1 MKKFAA
7 MILSLAL
14 LAQTA
19 VFSAFAAETEYDGFF
34 INMKFSDFGKEMG
47 ALNGE
52 PNKSAIV
59 PWFFYTG
66 HGGQPNGIKYDEN
79 NELYFYATIRGSF
92 GKSSRK
98 HFLQIDKNG
107 LPDVEYPAMKMAE
120 IDFKFTGLS
129 GKTKVTLWSDLI
141 YAQLDESGVP
151 ALFLSDYNGRAVRVA
166 TLADDT
172 RTRLKVQYRATA
184 ASDRYVYRI
193 WLDGEP
199 AADYG
204 EAGQRLFLH
213 GGYPVEFTYAANG
226 RWQVCGITNVE
237 DEILAQ
243 DATVYVY
250 GISYYGLGNVGVL
263 STSVDSGDKAISF
276 PANGKLTV
284 RFNNPMDVQTLTPET
299 VRLTDDAG
307 EIVEYASYE
316 ADERSYA
323 IDLSASPLDGNRKYT
338 LHVSREIAN
347 ILGETAAADVERDFY
362 TASKTC
368 AEITDVDISG
378 GAAAVTVR
386 NLDTEAHAV
395 TVTGMDYREVN
406 GGRQAQELGV
416 QTKTVAPGASEVFSI
431 PAADV
436 GDFAKFFI
444 WENGMNI
451 LGGSVRWENGGI
463 TAGDETVAESVP
475 QAGTCVTIAEPAVD
489 VDTGLVS
496 VSGYYHDLP
505 KRPAAVV
512 VKTPDGAKQLYADQ
526 FITDENGAFA
536 FDFVVPQGAAAGNY
550 LLFVQAGAMTEP
562 QEETLALDF
571 SAAKPAVTQPQLA
584 GTAFVGEEITAK
596 YVYTHMGAVAEGASV
611 FVWEVSD
618 GGDTGFT
625 PIAGET
631 AKSITLDEEYA
642 YRYIRYIVT
651 PVTEQ
656 GSVGAAVT
664 SPAFRVFAR
673 PEVSGVSIGLE
684 NGALVAD
691 YRYSHP
697 KGYDEKG
704 HLFRWLRAG
713 SANGEFSEIS
723 GANSARYTPV
733 SGDGGKYFSVE
744 ITPGAD
750 VPEGEEEARYGKAVR
765 SAAYQYNGNSGSGG
779 GSGSGGKKNT
789 GSGSGS
795 RGGDV
800 AAALPLIPNQPPEE
814 KPGAFTDVDEGHWA
828 REDID
833 YLRGLGM
840 VSGVTESAFEPE
852 RAVTRAEFVKM
863 LTDMLGL
870 APAKYAGAFSDV
882 DAADWFAGAV
892 QTALENGLAAG
903 SDGQFLPDKTISRE
917 EMAKMLVSAYELRFG
932 NIAAERSGYT
942 DRDNFSEW
950 AAAYID
956 KAAAAGLMN
965 GTENGGFSAKEQ
977 ATRAQAATVI
987 ARFHKNMAKGGVSK

>member
-7 MILSLAL
+7 ILLSLAL
-14 LAQTA
+14 LAQTV
-19 VFSAFAAETEYDGFF
+19 VFSAFAAEKEYDGFF

-47 ALNGE
+47 ALNIE
-52 PNKSAIV
+52 PSKSAIV

-66 HGGQPNGIKYDEN
+66 HGNQPNGIKYDEN
-79 NELYFYATIRGSF
+79 KELYFYATIRGTF

-141 YAQLDESGVP
+141 YAQLDENGVP
-151 ALFLSDYNGRAVRVA
+151 ALFLSDYNGRPVRVA
-166 TLADDT
+166 ALADDT

-199 AADYG
+199 VVDYG
-204 EAGQRLFLH
+204 EAGQRLYVH
-213 GGYPVEFTYAANG
+213 GGYPVEFTYAASG
-226 RWQVCGITNVE
+226 RWQICGITNIE

-243 DATVYVY
+243 DAAIYVY

-263 STSVDSGDKAISF
+263 STSVDGGDEAISF
-276 PANGKLTV
+276 PTDGKLMM

-299 VRLTDDAG
+299 VRLIDDAG
-307 EIVEYASYE
+307 ENVEYTSYE

-338 LHVSREIAN
+338 LRVSREIAN
-347 ILGETAAADVERDFY
+347 ILGETAAADTERDFY

-368 AEITDVDISG
+368 AEITNVDISG

-386 NLDTEAHAV
+386 NLDTAAHTV
-395 TVTGMDYREVN
+395 TVSGTGYREVN

-416 QTKTVAPGASEVFSI
+416 QTKTVAPGVSEVFSI

-436 GDFAKFFI
+436 GNFAKFFI

-451 LGGSVRWENGGI
+451 LGGSVRWENGGM

-475 QAGTCVTIAEPAVD
+475 QAGTGVTIAEPAVD

-526 FITDENGAFA
+526 FITDGNGAFA

-550 LLFVQAGAMTEP
+550 QLLVQAGAMTAP
-562 QEETLALDF
+562 QEGTLALDF
-571 SAAKPAVTQPQLA
+571 SAAKPAVTQPELA

-596 YVYTHMGAVAEGASV
+596 YVYTHMGAVAEGASA
-611 FVWEVSD
+611 FAWESSD
-618 GGDTGFT
+618 SSDSGFA
-625 PIAGET
+625 PIAGEA
-631 AKSITLDEEYA
+631 AKSITLGEEYA
-642 YRYIRYIVT
+642 YRYLRYTIS

-673 PEVSGVSIGLE
+673 PEVSGVSVGLE
-684 NGALVAD
+684 NGALIAD
-691 YRYSHP
+691 YSYSHL

-704 HLFRWLRAG
+704 HLFQWLRSS
-713 SANGEFSEIS
+713 SASGEFSEIS
-723 GANSARYTPV
+723 GANSARYTPA
-733 SGDGGKYFSVE
+733 SGDDGKYFIVE

-750 VPEGEEEARYGKAVR
+750 VPEGEEEARYGKTVR
-765 SAAYQYNGNSGSGG
+765 STAYQYNGNSGSGG

-795 RGGDV
+795 RGGSTAAVGPLTPNHPAEEQPGGFSDV
-800 AAALPLIPNQPPEE
+800 
-814 KPGAFTDVDEGHWA
+814 KTHWA
-828 REDID
+828 RADID

-840 VSGVTESAFEPE
+840 VSGVTETAFEPE

-863 LTDMLGL
+863 LTGMLGL

-903 SDGQFLPDKTISRE
+903 SDGRFLPDKTISRE

-932 NIAAERSGYT
+932 EIAAEQAGFT
-942 DRDNFSEW
+942 DRDSFSGW
-950 AAAYID
+950 AAAYIE
-956 KAAAAGLMN
+956 KAAAAGLMSGTGN
-965 GTENGGFSAKEQ
+965 GEFSAKEQ